1 MLTIWHNPRCT
12 KSRQTLALLEESGK
26 EVDVRLYLKDTPSE
40 YDIKDMMDL
49 LGLDDP
55 RGFMRKGEAVYKNEG
70 LKDVTNPKKLI
81 EMMAKFPILIER
93 PIVTD
98 GQRAIIGRPPE
109 AVKPLL

>member
-49 LGLDDP
+49 LGFDDP
-55 RGFMRKGEAVYKNEG
+55 RAFMRKGEAIYKDQD
-70 LKDVTNPKKLI
+70 LKSVTDPKKLI
-81 EMMAKFPILIER
+81 EMMARFPILIER

-98 GQRAIIGRPPE
+98 GRRAIIGRPPE

>member
-12 KSRQTLALLEESGK
+12 KSRQTLALLEGSGK

-49 LGLDDP
+49 LGLDNP
-55 RGFMRKGEAVYKNEG
+55 RGFMRKGEAIYKSEG
-70 LKDVTNPKKLI
+70 LKDVANSKKLI

-98 GQRAIIGRPPE
+98 GRRAIIGRPPE